1 MVCSEN
7 CLFIATG
14 STARGRNSRKV
25 KYPIKIKAMLKRR
38 TIKLPRYLK
47 TFSLIPM
54 FLSHYVK
61 PKVAIIFVATS
72 SGVMFELFIFVIFTF
87 GNVLSSSP
95 SWLTSRCSL
104 KVLSNSFREKS
115 TSRFEG
121 FASSRSG

>member
-1 MVCSEN
+1 
-7 CLFIATG
+7 
-14 STARGRNSRKV
+14 
-25 KYPIKIKAMLKRR
+25 
-38 TIKLPRYLK
+38 
-47 TFSLIPM
+47 M

-95 SWLTSRCSL
+95 SWLTNRCSL

-121 FASSRSG
+121 LPLAALDEHSVLGGFLLKRRVRRNKRTHVY

>member
-25 KYPIKIKAMLKRR
+25 KYPIKIKAMLKKDHQA
-38 TIKLPRYLK
+38 TEIFKN
-47 TFSLIPM
+47 FSLIPM

-72 SGVMFELFIFVIFTF
+72 SGVMFELFIFAIFTF

-95 SWLTSRCSL
+95 SWLTNRCSL